1 MSQHLSASVIEADR
15 TSLRGLE
22 ELVDYQPMNQ
32 GYATP
37 QLQMQEA
44 TMLQARAAK
53 ERAWRAYQQAC
64 IVDAET
70 TQIFHESMV
79 VARDNV
85 VVQYGADSA
94 AVKAVGRTRKSER
107 KRPARRAAV

>member
-1 MSQHLSASVIEADR
+1 MSHTLSTSVIEADR
-15 TSLRGLE
+15 TSLRALE

-32 GYATP
+32 SYATP

-53 ERAWRAYQQAC
+53 ERARRAYYQAC
-64 IVDAET
+64 AVEAEANQT
-70 TQIFHESMV
+70 FHESMV

-85 VVQYGADSA
+85 AVQYGKDSL